1 MRNKINKVVVLP
13 RRDWRFWAAL
23 CAFGGILV
31 VAAAFWAQIK
41 TNTDLSADNDRLV
54 AQVDTQST
62 QQECRSRAAVF
73 TEDVDIQ
80 ADSLLARSLVAAVSD
95 VDIEPTTDGRTP
107 TNGCVGWGV
116 VYPLV
121 VGMIPLVVGMVLVVV
136 VVLVAITTQD
146 QQAA

>member
-31 VAAAFWAQIK
+31 VAAAFWAHLQ
-41 TNTDLSADNDRLV
+41 TVHLSADNDRLV
-54 AQVDTQST
+54 AQVDTQSA

>member
-31 VAAAFWAQIK
+31 VAAAFWAHLQ
-41 TNTDLSADNDRLV
+41 TVHLSADNDRLV
-54 AQVDTQST
+54 AQVDTQSA

-95 VDIEPTTDGRTP
+95 VDIEPYRKA
-107 TNGCVGWGV
+107 
-116 VYPLV
+116 LV
-121 VGMIPLVVGMVLVVV
+121 VANDNRDTAIAARAAAIWICSEDPTYVINPNILEPIPSLPQE
-136 VVLVAITTQD
+136 IHP
-146 QQAA
+146 